1 MNVTSSNSLYAGVQ
15 AYQNGSRTVEK
26 AGAALASQTAR
37 NEQEALGATTN
48 SQADLASELVNLE
61 VGKYQALA
69 GTKVMQASQETL
81 GRLLDTRA

>member
-48 SQADLASELVNLE
+48 SQGELVNLD